1 MPEAII
7 SFLVLLNPIA
17 MFIFL
22 QPVIRKLST
31 RDLMFVLAKASFVAF
46 VIFSLFALSGD
57 VFFEKIL
64 QVQFNSFR
72 IFGGMIITYLAFVM
86 IVQGKKSFITYN
98 EDHSIISSE
107 IVMPLM
113 VGAGTISLS
122 VLMGNSF
129 GKIDTI
135 IALAFVIAI
144 TYMLIVALTLIRKG
158 AVKRFEKGFD
168 KNMDMALRL
177 IAFFAGTIGLD
188 MILAGLKNMW
198 S

>member
-1 MPEAII
+1 MFEAII
-7 SFLVLLNPIA
+7 AFLVLLNPFA

-22 QPVIRKLST
+22 QPVIRKTSS
-31 RDLMFVLAKASFVAF
+31 RELMLVLAKSSVVAF
-46 VIFSLFALSGD
+46 AIFVLFALSGD
-57 VFFEKIL
+57 VFFEKVL
-64 QVQFNSFR
+64 QVQFDSFR
-72 IFGGMIITYLAFVM
+72 IFGGLVITYLSFVM
-86 IVQGKKSFITYN
+86 IVNGKKSFITYN

-122 VLMGNSF
+122 VIMGNSF

-135 IALAFVIAI
+135 IALALVIAI
-144 TYMLIVALTLIRKG
+144 TYALIVALTLFRQK
-158 AVKRFEKGFD
+158 VVNQFEKAFD

-188 MILAGLKNMW
+188 MILVGFQNMW
-198 S
+198 R

>member
-1 MPEAII
+1 
-7 SFLVLLNPIA
+7 
-17 MFIFL
+17 
-22 QPVIRKLST
+22 
-31 RDLMFVLAKASFVAF
+31 
-46 VIFSLFALSGD
+46 
-57 VFFEKIL
+57 
-64 QVQFNSFR
+64 
-72 IFGGMIITYLAFVM
+72 M

-98 EDHSIISSE
+98 DDHSIISSE

-122 VLMGNSF
+122 VLMGNNF

-144 TYMLIVALTLIRKG
+144 TYVLIIALALVRTG
-158 AVKRFEKGFD
+158 AVRQFEKGFD

-188 MILAGLKNMW
+188 MILAGLQNMW
-198 S
+198 R